1 MTNPTAGHTS
11 GTGIG
16 SNSQGLRDGDGL
28 TSPSLTNIYEALHGN
43 GIMRLGDGARG
54 DSLRNSIVPITPGF
68 VEALPSGVVK
78 VYGGYCVIDGAM
90 YKFAN
95 GPGSSELFEVG
106 VTGNYSGDLPSV
118 PSSNSEVYVVIY
130 LVGRNTPKAHLMYE
144 IGTPVSPSSGT
155 PLIPNRFLSS
165 PSVTGNTDGNHQHT
179 VLAVLRYTMTGGAA
193 NVNASLSSTA
203 SVDDRRAYIRTSP
216 FYLTPMTKGS
226 IGNVDTSN
234 ALTDLDS
241 FFSSPE
247 DGDFDGSPFGAMWQS
262 HYEDKA
268 GNKHANIYASI
279 PRNLN
284 TTPATN
290 TYVMGPNRLEVV
302 TTSGNLVFTFDQA
315 DLWVITTDQNRT
327 INPNGNFGI
336 GHVVQVY
343 HAAGAHDLRFDTVHG
358 TTPINVNITNGEFAS
373 FVYDGNNW
381 KQISSANGVSTTGT
395 VTSVATTAPI
405 TGGTITGT
413 GTIGISAAT
422 TSAAG
427 SMSAADKTKLNAIE
441 ASATAD
447 QTNAEIRTAVEAA
460 TDSNVFTD
468 ADHSKLNAIE
478 ASATADQTDAEIRA
492 AVEAATDSN
501 VFTDADH
508 SKLNGIEASADV
520 TDTANVVAALTA
532 GTNVAIAGDGTISAT
547 DTNTTYTV
555 GDGGL
560 TQKNFTTTL
569 KNKLDAI
576 EASATAD
583 QTDAEIRAAVEAA
596 TDSNVFTDA
605 DHSKLN
611 GIEASAT
618 ADQTNAEIRAAV
630 EAATDSNVFTD
641 ADHTK
646 LNGIASSATAYADSD
661 AISAVE
667 GEADLALSGDVT
679 VATGKSFVSRRL
691 PVVALTASTP
701 LTEADHAG
709 KYIFVTGS
717 SIVITIPDNQ
727 GAGVHFTIIN
737 NDGNGFTLR
746 TGASSSAG
754 DNMNGAQTDIAV
766 AARNGVT
773 CISTGTDYVVLGA

>member
-179 VLAVLRYTMTGGAA
+179 VLAVLRYSMTGGAA

-405 TGGTITGT
+405 TGGTITGA

-427 SMSAADKTKLNAIE
+427 SMSAADKTKLDGIDTSADVTDATTVNAAGALMDSE
-441 ASATAD
+441 VTNLAQVKAFDSADYATAA
-447 QTNAEIRTAVEAA
+447 QG
-460 TDSNVFTD
+460 S
-468 ADHSKLNAIE
+468 
-478 ASATADQTDAEIRA
+478 TADAALPKAGGTMAGNITMAGSQTVDGRDLSVDGA
-492 AVEAATDSN
+492 
-501 VFTDADH
+501 
-508 SKLNGIEASADV
+508 KLDGIEANADV

-532 GTNVAIAGDGTISAT
+532 GTNVAIAVDGTISAT

-569 KNKLDAI
+569 KNKLDGI
-576 EASATAD
+576 TASADVTDATNVNAAGAIMHSDVGTKGDLIVGDGAGDATILGVGTNNHVLTAD
-583 QTDAEIRAAVEAA
+583 SSEPSGVKWAA
-596 TDSNVFTDA
+596 
-605 DHSKLN
+605 
-611 GIEASAT
+611 ASGGGGSG
-618 ADQTNAEIRAAV
+618 DV
-630 EAATDSNVFTD
+630 V
-641 ADHTK
+641 
-646 LNGIASSATAYADSD
+646 GPSSATANNF
-661 AISAVE
+661 
-667 GEADLALSGDVT
+667 
-679 VATGKSFVSRRL
+679 VAFDGTTGKLVKDSAKGAADFATAAQGALAAAAVPAGQGGAEPYNPANPGNWAGGPPPDLETAIQR
-691 PVVALTASTP
+691 LTAQLVT
-701 LTEADHAG
+701 LAG
-709 KYIFVTGS
+709 P
-717 SIVITIPDNQ
+717 IP
-727 GAGVHFTIIN
+727 
-737 NDGNGFTLR
+737 
-746 TGASSSAG
+746 
-754 DNMNGAQTDIAV
+754 
-766 AARNGVT
+766 
-773 CISTGTDYVVLGA
+773 

>member
-427 SMSAADKTKLNAIE
+427 SMSGADKTKLDGIE
-441 ASATAD
+441 TSADVTDATNVTAAGALMDSEVTNLAQVKAFDSADYATAA
-447 QTNAEIRTAVEAA
+447 QG
-460 TDSNVFTD
+460 S
-468 ADHSKLNAIE
+468 
-478 ASATADQTDAEIRA
+478 TADAALPKAGGTMAGNITMAGSQTVDGRDLSVDGA
-492 AVEAATDSN
+492 
-501 VFTDADH
+501 
-508 SKLNGIEASADV
+508 KLDGIEANADV

-569 KNKLDAI
+569 KNKLDGI
-576 EASATAD
+576 TASADVTDATNVNAAGAIMHSDVGTKGDLIVGDGAGDATILGVGTNNHVLTAD
-583 QTDAEIRAAVEAA
+583 SSEPSGVKWAA
-596 TDSNVFTDA
+596 
-605 DHSKLN
+605 
-611 GIEASAT
+611 ASGGGSG
-618 ADQTNAEIRAAV
+618 DV
-630 EAATDSNVFTD
+630 V
-641 ADHTK
+641 
-646 LNGIASSATAYADSD
+646 GPSSATANNF
-661 AISAVE
+661 
-667 GEADLALSGDVT
+667 
-679 VATGKSFVSRRL
+679 VAFDGTTGKLVKDSAKSAADFATAAQGVLAAAAVPAGQGGAEPYNPANPTNWVTAPPPDLETAIQRL
-691 PVVALTASTP
+691 AAQMVALGGP
-701 LTEADHAG
+701 
-709 KYIFVTGS
+709 
-717 SIVITIPDNQ
+717 IP
-727 GAGVHFTIIN
+727 
-737 NDGNGFTLR
+737 
-746 TGASSSAG
+746 
-754 DNMNGAQTDIAV
+754 
-766 AARNGVT
+766 
-773 CISTGTDYVVLGA
+773 